1 MLTLFNISFFSLKL
15 SPVKL
20 SEFNPYNLICLNIE
34 YKMFEPERTKH
45 FVIRYALYMYFLGL
59 SLRSKSSP

>member
-45 FVIRYALYMYFLGL
+45 FVIRYAL
-59 SLRSKSSP
+59 